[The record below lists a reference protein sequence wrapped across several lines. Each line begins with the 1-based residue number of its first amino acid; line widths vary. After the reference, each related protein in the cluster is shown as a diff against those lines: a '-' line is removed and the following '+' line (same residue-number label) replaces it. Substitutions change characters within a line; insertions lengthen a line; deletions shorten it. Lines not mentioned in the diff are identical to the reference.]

1 MNNRRIY
8 SYDLIKLIGMVLII
22 LHHSNLMEGILVRAY
37 VFVEFFFFVAGFMIC
52 MRFSR
57 KHENVLQHFVHRCA
71 YLWPKYFLVLIIY
84 FCMLLIGKHEI
95 PYKTFGQAFGETF
108 LLQSLGIPNMGGI
121 NYPCWFLS
129 VLLYSDLIIFL
140 LLKLFSKKVYIT
152 ITLIIS
158 IAFYVMMI
166 VFFPDTIEVWN
177 YQYIFFS
184 PLWRGFIAMLLGTNV
199 FYLTE
204 KIGSSLDS
212 RVLRIIEQ
220 ITFGGVIILCFINL
234 PFFDYVAIL
243 LLLVLLLLSN
253 SEKSLFNTVGKN
265 KVVRFLCKHQY
276 SLFLNHAWVIEVT
289 RHFFKKFSIDN
300 VIIKCFAT
308 LIIVFIVSFLFDLIY
323 ERFVKFIGVQANEK
337 K

>member
-1 MNNRRIY
+1 
-8 SYDLIKLIGMVLII
+8 
-22 LHHSNLMEGILVRAY
+22 
-37 VFVEFFFFVAGFMIC
+37 
-52 MRFSR
+52 
-57 KHENVLQHFVHRCA
+57 
-71 YLWPKYFLVLIIY
+71 
-84 FCMLLIGKHEI
+84 
-95 PYKTFGQAFGETF
+95 
-108 LLQSLGIPNMGGI
+108 
-121 NYPCWFLS
+121 
-129 VLLYSDLIIFL
+129 
-140 LLKLFSKKVYIT
+140 
-152 ITLIIS
+152 
-158 IAFYVMMI
+158 
-166 VFFPDTIEVWN
+166 
-177 YQYIFFS
+177 
-184 PLWRGFIAMLLGTNV
+184 MLLGTNV